1 MEISL
6 KTKEKIRNMRNARNL
21 ERVHTH
27 THTHTHTGIYLNRL
41 SKIGNIRTHRT
52 YMFFDI

>member
-1 MEISL
+1 
-6 KTKEKIRNMRNARNL
+6 MRNARSL
-21 ERVHTH
+21 ERVH

-41 SKIGNIRTHRT
+41 GNRGNIRTHRT